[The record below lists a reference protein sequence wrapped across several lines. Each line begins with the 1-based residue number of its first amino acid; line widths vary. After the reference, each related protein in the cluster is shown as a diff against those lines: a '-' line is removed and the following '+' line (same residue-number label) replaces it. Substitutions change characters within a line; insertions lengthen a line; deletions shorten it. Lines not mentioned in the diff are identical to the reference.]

1 VRLLTL
7 PVCAT
12 ALALAIAPQAMARD
26 YGLHGAV
33 WPVIEPDLL
42 QQIHAR
48 LTQLEKTGE
57 TARLNEEL
65 KRRTIARVNRPEPV
79 AGVTLASALR
89 SWRFDPTITVE
100 RDIADDK
107 GRLIIAAGT
116 RVNPLDTV
124 PLRAPLVFLDGD
136 DPAQLA
142 WATPSLCQHKGQA
155 HPRAGCAAR
164 THESPPAALL
174 LRSGRHA
181 GEALRHSRGAGN
193 RRAAGPHASHHR
205 TAHHSQGA
213 SAIMRRK
220 PRILSWLC
228 GALLL
233 ASLSAISSAP
243 AHAAA
248 GPGRCT
254 GKFVNPITD
263 ICWSCL
269 FPISIGG
276 LKIWPSSRPDTSNPA
291 LPVCLCGLRPGI
303 AMGFWEPVRLADVS
317 MKPWCFVNLGGMKL
331 DPGFDI
337 GFKSMAGPSA
347 VGGNTQYNS
356 QWHVHWYAY
365 PLIYWMEIVADFLC
379 LESGSIDILY
389 ITEIDPLWQDS
400 ELTAIINPE
409 AVLFANPLALAACAA
424 DCVAATAKLPTDELF
439 WCAGCQGTMYPL
451 NGNVSATI
459 GHVQASRL
467 ALARFSYKLHREL
480 VAWGT
485 MGSKGLCGK
494 YLMPVMRK
502 QQYRFQATN
511 PNPQTKGRY
520 ACAPIGA
527 STTFMSAGQVYPAI
541 GEDMGY
547 LVWRKRNCCAL

>member
-1 VRLLTL
+1 MSRKHRL
-7 PVCAT
+7 
-12 ALALAIAPQAMARD
+12 
-26 YGLHGAV
+26 
-33 WPVIEPDLL
+33 
-42 QQIHAR
+42 
-48 LTQLEKTGE
+48 
-57 TARLNEEL
+57 
-65 KRRTIARVNRPEPV
+65 
-79 AGVTLASALR
+79 
-89 SWRFDPTITVE
+89 
-100 RDIADDK
+100 
-107 GRLIIAAGT
+107 
-116 RVNPLDTV
+116 
-124 PLRAPLVFLDGD
+124 
-136 DPAQLA
+136 
-142 WATPSLCQHKGQA
+142 
-155 HPRAGCAAR
+155 
-164 THESPPAALL
+164 
-174 LRSGRHA
+174 
-181 GEALRHSRGAGN
+181 
-193 RRAAGPHASHHR
+193 
-205 TAHHSQGA
+205 
-213 SAIMRRK
+213 
-220 PRILSWLC
+220 LSWLC

-233 ASLSAISSAP
+233 TSLSTISSAP
-243 AHAAA
+243 AQAAA

-276 LKIWPSSRPDTSNPA
+276 LKIWPSSRPDTNNPA

-439 WCAGCQGTMYPL
+439 WCAGCQGTMHPL